1 MKKIILALLL
11 LSAPVWGAPGH
22 VLTLHNEDEPRSLDP
37 AIGISDVERGITENI
52 FEGLTDY
59 DPKDNHP
66 IPAGAE
72 SWSSSPD
79 GRTYTFNLRKN
90 ATWSDGT
97 KVEAKD
103 YEYGF
108 KRLLDPKTAS
118 EYAFILYYVKNGQAY
133 NEGKIKDPS
142 QVGIKTVNPSTLQI
156 TLAEPTPFFTTILAL
171 FTVRPVKQS
180 VVEQFGDGWA
190 KPEHIVSNG
199 PYLLKSWIPQKE
211 IVLTKNPKYWD
222 AASIKIPTVRF
233 SPVSDHETAI
243 KMYEAGEMDM
253 VKRLPGIRIPAFKS
267 RADFHIYPQNAI
279 FYFSFNLEKPPFDNL
294 KVRQAL
300 AMSIDRKAVT
310 DYIMKGGE
318 KPAGTYVPEGIPGYR
333 SMAEIA
339 YNPVKAKQLLTE
351 AGYADPSKLPA
362 IEMMY
367 NTDQMYQQVAQAM
380 QQMWKKNLGI
390 NVSLRNMDWKTLV
403 KERSQGKF
411 QLARDRWIGDYL
423 DPNTYL
429 EIFLTGSPMNYHGYS
444 NKQFDTLVLQGNKET
459 DPVKRMQT
467 LAQAEKILLEDA
479 ALIPIATYTTTY
491 LVKPNLQGFYGNLID
506 THPVKYMS
514 WKE

>member
-1 MKKIILALLL
+1 
-11 LSAPVWGAPGH
+11 
-22 VLTLHNEDEPRSLDP
+22 
-37 AIGISDVERGITENI
+37 
-52 FEGLTDY
+52 
-59 DPKDNHP
+59 
-66 IPAGAE
+66 
-72 SWSSSPD
+72 
-79 GRTYTFNLRKN
+79 
-90 ATWSDGT
+90 
-97 KVEAKD
+97 
-103 YEYGF
+103 
-108 KRLLDPKTAS
+108 
-118 EYAFILYYVKNGQAY
+118 
-133 NEGKIKDPS
+133 
-142 QVGIKTVNPSTLQI
+142 
-156 TLAEPTPFFTTILAL
+156 
-171 FTVRPVKQS
+171 
-180 VVEQFGDGWA
+180 
-190 KPEHIVSNG
+190 
-199 PYLLKSWIPQKE
+199 
-211 IVLTKNPKYWD
+211 
-222 AASIKIPTVRF
+222 
-233 SPVSDHETAI
+233 
-243 KMYEAGEMDM
+243 
-253 VKRLPGIRIPAFKS
+253 
-267 RADFHIYPQNAI
+267 
-279 FYFSFNLEKPPFDNL
+279 
-294 KVRQAL
+294 
-300 AMSIDRKAVT
+300 
-310 DYIMKGGE
+310 
-318 KPAGTYVPEGIPGYR
+318 
-333 SMAEIA
+333 MAEIA